1 MEDRP
6 PIAFQVERQQPPPIE
21 IRVNFGVFAGRDATP
36 AELDRLADWLLDE
49 VDEVS
54 IVAEERHELAA
65 NVEASVHQVVI
76 QFAPAEADGHDALEL
91 TKRMV
96 ERAEHWA
103 RLCVSDRH
111 ADVVDGAGL

>member
-1 MEDRP
+1 VDDGL
-6 PIAFQVERQQPPPIE
+6 PIAFEVDRQQQPPIE

-36 AELDRLADWLLDE
+36 AELDRLAEWLLDE

-54 IVAEERHELAA
+54 IVAEARHELAA
-65 NVEASVHQVVI
+65 NVEAAVHQVVI
-76 QFAPAEADGHDALEL
+76 QFAPEDGSDALEL
-91 TKRMV
+91 TRRMV
-96 ERAEHWA
+96 ERADYWA

>member
-1 MEDRP
+1 MDGQA
-6 PIAFQVERQQPPPIE
+6 PIAFQVERPQPPPIE

-36 AELDRLADWLLDE
+36 AELDRLAEWLLDE

-54 IVAEERHELAA
+54 IVAEDRHELAA

-76 QFAPAEADGHDALEL
+76 QFAAADGHDAVEL
-91 TKRMV
+91 TRRMI